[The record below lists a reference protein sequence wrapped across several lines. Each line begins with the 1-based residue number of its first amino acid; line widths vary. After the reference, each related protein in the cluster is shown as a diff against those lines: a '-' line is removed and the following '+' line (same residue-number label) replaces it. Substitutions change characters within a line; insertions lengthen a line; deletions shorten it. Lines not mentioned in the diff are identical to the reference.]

1 MLRKIIV
8 LFCILGLVAVSL
20 FGCSPADPA
29 GNGAVTQPIALAA
42 AGSGSGA
49 YTSGATI
56 ANIINRE
63 QDVLELSTM
72 VTAGF
77 GENHIL
83 VQDGSAQMGMMME
96 MDIYDAYFGIGNYEE
111 EHTNLRRVTTF
122 LMGVGHIIVR
132 EGSGI
137 DTLADIRGKS
147 INVGVPAQFSRTIVD
162 TLMEAIEIDYATD
175 LDKYELDT
183 SEAFDAL
190 RDGRID
196 GTFNQGTIGQG
207 NIVELATTSSVK
219 FISIPEA
226 DFNKFNELAG
236 GLLLRAG
243 FPAGTYP
250 TQDEDVL
257 TWAAGASI
265 VAHKDV
271 DEAVVYEFTKQF
283 WENIDVLKEES
294 AAFAGL
300 NVEQHAFTDSDV
312 PLHPGA
318 ERYYRE
324 IGIL

>member
-1 MLRKIIV
+1 MKRFFGIACVLMLLI
-8 LFCILGLVAVSL
+8 FSL
-20 FGCSPADPA
+20 IGCSPADS
-29 GNGAVTQPIALAA
+29 GVSTQPIALAA
-42 AGSGSGA
+42 AGTGSGA
-49 YTSGATI
+49 YTAGATI
-56 ANIINRE
+56 ANIVNRE
-63 QDVLELSTM
+63 QDLFEVSTM

-83 VQDGSAQMGMMME
+83 VQDGSAQFGMMME
-96 MDIYDAYFGIGNYEE
+96 MDIYDAYFGLGNYEE
-111 EHTNLRRVTTF
+111 EHTNLTRVTTF

-137 DTLADIRGKS
+137 ESLADIRGKS
-147 INVGVPAQFSRTIVD
+147 INVGVPAQFSRTLVD
-162 TLMEAIEIDYATD
+162 ILMEAIDIDYATS

-183 SEAFDAL
+183 SDAFDAL
-190 RDGRID
+190 KDGRID

-207 NIVELATTSSVK
+207 NVVELATTSSVK
-219 FISIPEA
+219 FISIPDE
-226 DFNKFNELAG
+226 DFNRFNELAG

-250 TQDEDVL
+250 TQDADVL

-271 DEAVVYEFTKQF
+271 DEAIVYEFTKLF
-283 WENIDVLKEES
+283 WENMDVLQEES
-294 AAFAGL
+294 AAFGGL
-300 NVEQHAFTDSDV
+300 TVEDHAFTDSDV

-318 ERYYRE
+318 AKYYKE